1 MLETL
6 LHIDKNSLEPIIVN
20 VSISHVNLKEKLP
33 TMLVDINIKIEM
45 RLNGKYSFRNCPIVR
60 IEMLKTLC

>member
-45 RLNGKYSFRNCPIVR
+45 RLNGKNSFRNCP
-60 IEMLKTLC
+60 ELQC